1 MASRLRARQ
10 TLIAQGK
17 RVQKL
22 RLDKGWNRT
31 TLASKA
37 GVTVTTLRGC
47 ETGVKVTQPD
57 KLRKIATALGV
68 SLKRLEAD
76 ETLDARVRHW
86 TTEDYEIGN
95 WYHNAPR
102 SVKNWIWALQE
113 TPQAA
118 AAAAL
123 GDPHFLRLLHEWV
136 QLTPWERSWVLKA
149 LEQVAKN
156 SPQQSE
162 GGQDAL
168 VPAPEPKIRGPQR

>member
-1 MASRLRARQ
+1 MASRLRTRQ
-10 TLIAQGK
+10 NLIAQGK
-17 RVQKL
+17 RVQKF

-31 TLASKA
+31 TLATKA
-37 GVTVTTLRGC
+37 GVTVTTIRGC
-47 ETGVKVTQPD
+47 ETATKSTQPD

-68 SLKRLEAD
+68 SVKRLEAD
-76 ETLDARVRHW
+76 ETEDVRVRSW

-118 AAAAL
+118 AAAAF

-136 QLTPWERSWVLKA
+136 QLTPWERSWVIKA
-149 LEQVAKN
+149 LDVAKT
-156 SPQQSE
+156 SPPQSE
-162 GGQDAL
+162 GGRDVL
-168 VPAPEPKIRGPQR
+168 VPATEPKVRGPHR